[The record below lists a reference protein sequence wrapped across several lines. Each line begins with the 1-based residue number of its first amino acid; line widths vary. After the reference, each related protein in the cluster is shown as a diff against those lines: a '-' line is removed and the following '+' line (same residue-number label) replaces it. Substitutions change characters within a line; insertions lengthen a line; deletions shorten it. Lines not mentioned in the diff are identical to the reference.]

1 MKRLHRSARTLLMT
15 AVAAALATFAA
26 TGALA
31 QNVNATIR
39 GKVESA
45 TTGAEV
51 VARETS
57 TGYTT
62 RVAVGAD
69 GRYALTSLRPGTYE
83 ISASA
88 GGTSLGSS
96 VVTVLVGQQLNI
108 DLGAGK
114 PTTELETV
122 NVTAA
127 APIELRTSEVATNIT
142 QQQMRTLPQ
151 SDRNFLAF
159 AALAPGVV
167 VSNEKYNKTI
177 SAAGQPAN
185 QTNVF
190 IDGANLKN
198 NILQGGLVGQDSSR
212 GNPFSQEAIQE
223 FRVLTQNYKAE
234 YEQAGT
240 AIITAVT
247 KSGTNEFHGTVYDYY
262 QNKSMVAL
270 DKISR
275 DNGLEKPDYSRKQY
289 GATLGGP
296 IVKDVLH
303 FFVSYEVKE
312 ETGNQT
318 VLFHN
323 PTNPAYTGTPDFTQ
337 YNGNFNI
344 PFEQKVG
351 FGKLSWQPNDDNN
364 VDLSFSRRKDT
375 EVIGV
380 QNTTAYTARQDRD
393 NKVDDTLLKWQYRGN
408 GFVND
413 MLIDRGYYQ
422 YSPQPAQPELI
433 SQDYEGV
440 GVVGG
445 ASSLQDKEQ
454 KSTTFR
460 NDVTLDSIDWHGE
473 HVVKFGVKF
482 AKYNLKLLE
491 NNTQNPRYSYNFR
504 YATGYDIPYRV
515 SYSPSGKSA
524 DIDNKQTGLFIQDD
538 WDVTQ
543 RLQVNL
549 GLRWD
554 YESDAYNNDYV
565 TPQSQ
570 IAVIDA
576 LGISHDYVSTGSERK
591 GFKNAY
597 QPRLGFSWDVSR
609 DADQSTTITGGAG
622 RYYDRTP
629 LDNPI
634 QESFHSQYPYYNIY
648 FSRDGSPVDG
658 NPAFA
663 WDPRY
668 LTVAGLQELIQSGN
682 AGSGEINL
690 LNNNQKPP
698 YSDAFSLG
706 VKQVLGDWITS
717 VTLSR
722 VLGYRQF
729 TWIWGNRRENGD
741 FIAPL
746 PNGYGPVLLSST
758 KKYSSKGVF
767 WTLEKPYTDESGW
780 GFGLNWTFQ
789 LARKQGGDAYSLDYS
804 TPAMYLGNNV
814 GAKHNV
820 VINGTVK
827 MPWDMRLTGLI
838 TLNSG
843 DPYPLATDYH
853 YNGGL
858 ILGGSYPKRYD
869 FILPNFWA
877 YRQVDLALSKEFRIG
892 QAQALEVRADAFNI
906 FNFTNYD
913 CYNQN
918 FNEPTYGKGG
928 CTKGPTRSF
937 QVSARYRF

>member
-212 GNPFSQEAIQE
+212 GNPFSQEAVQE

-247 KSGTNEFHGTVYDYY
+247 KSGTNEFHGTAYGYY
-262 QNKSMVAL
+262 QNKDMVAL
-270 DKISR
+270 DKISE
-275 DNGLEKPDYSRKQY
+275 DNGLEKPEYSRKQY

-380 QNTTAYTARQDRD
+380 QNTTAYT
-393 NKVDDTLLKWQYRGN
+393 LS
-408 GFVND
+408 
-413 MLIDRGYYQ
+413 LIH
-422 YSPQPAQPELI
+422 I
-433 SQDYEGV
+433 
-440 GVVGG
+440 
-445 ASSLQDKEQ
+445 
-454 KSTTFR
+454 
-460 NDVTLDSIDWHGE
+460 
-473 HVVKFGVKF
+473 
-482 AKYNLKLLE
+482 
-491 NNTQNPRYSYNFR
+491 
-504 YATGYDIPYRV
+504 
-515 SYSPSGKSA
+515 
-524 DIDNKQTGLFIQDD
+524 
-538 WDVTQ
+538 
-543 RLQVNL
+543 
-549 GLRWD
+549 
-554 YESDAYNNDYV
+554 
-565 TPQSQ
+565 
-570 IAVIDA
+570 
-576 LGISHDYVSTGSERK
+576 
-591 GFKNAY
+591 
-597 QPRLGFSWDVSR
+597 
-609 DADQSTTITGGAG
+609 
-622 RYYDRTP
+622 
-629 LDNPI
+629 
-634 QESFHSQYPYYNIY
+634 
-648 FSRDGSPVDG
+648 
-658 NPAFA
+658 
-663 WDPRY
+663 
-668 LTVAGLQELIQSGN
+668 
-682 AGSGEINL
+682 
-690 LNNNQKPP
+690 
-698 YSDAFSLG
+698 
-706 VKQVLGDWITS
+706 
-717 VTLSR
+717 
-722 VLGYRQF
+722 
-729 TWIWGNRRENGD
+729 
-741 FIAPL
+741 
-746 PNGYGPVLLSST
+746 
-758 KKYSSKGVF
+758 
-767 WTLEKPYTDESGW
+767 
-780 GFGLNWTFQ
+780 
-789 LARKQGGDAYSLDYS
+789 
-804 TPAMYLGNNV
+804 
-814 GAKHNV
+814 
-820 VINGTVK
+820 
-827 MPWDMRLTGLI
+827 
-838 TLNSG
+838 
-843 DPYPLATDYH
+843 
-853 YNGGL
+853 
-858 ILGGSYPKRYD
+858 
-869 FILPNFWA
+869 
-877 YRQVDLALSKEFRIG
+877 
-892 QAQALEVRADAFNI
+892 
-906 FNFTNYD
+906 
-913 CYNQN
+913 
-918 FNEPTYGKGG
+918 
-928 CTKGPTRSF
+928 
-937 QVSARYRF
+937 